1 LADECLQIELLLCFK
16 NRENDVSLRRME
28 HSREKHKS
36 TFGQKAADK
45 VASWVGSWKYIIV
58 QSVVL
63 IIWMILNVVSIIE
76 HWDPYPFIFLNLV
89 VAFVAV
95 YTAPIIL
102 MSQNRS
108 EERDRKKFE
117 IDLATDRKSEK
128 EIEEIKTQLNR
139 IEHDKIKKILEIL
152 EKK

>member
-1 LADECLQIELLLCFK
+1 
-16 NRENDVSLRRME
+16 ME
-28 HSREKHKS
+28 QLHEKHKS
-36 TFGQKAADK
+36 TLGQIAADK
-45 VASWVGSWKYIIV
+45 VADWVGSWKYIII
-58 QSVVL
+58 QSIIL
-63 IIWMILNVVSIIE
+63 IIWMILNIISIIE

-89 VAFVAV
+89 VAFVTA

>member
-1 LADECLQIELLLCFK
+1 
-16 NRENDVSLRRME
+16 ME
-28 HSREKHKS
+28 HLHEKHKS
-36 TFGQKAADK
+36 TLGQKAADK
-45 VASWVGSWKYIIV
+45 VASWVGSWKYIII
-58 QSVVL
+58 QTVVL

-76 HWDPYPFIFLNLV
+76 HWDPYPFIFLNLI
-89 VAFVAV
+89 VAFAAV

-102 MSQNRS
+102 MSQNRA

-117 IDLATDRKSEK
+117 IDLATDRKSEN
-128 EIEEIKTQLNR
+128 EIEEIKIQLNR

>member
-1 LADECLQIELLLCFK
+1 
-16 NRENDVSLRRME
+16 M
-28 HSREKHKS
+28 
-36 TFGQKAADK
+36 
-45 VASWVGSWKYIIV
+45 ASWVGSWKYIIV

-128 EIEEIKTQLNR
+128 EIEEIKIQLNR

>member
-1 LADECLQIELLLCFK
+1 MDLYSCFK
-16 NRENDVSLRRME
+16 NGKNSVSLSRME
-28 HSREKHKS
+28 HSREKHKF
-36 TFGQKAADK
+36 TLGQRAADK
-45 VASWVGSWKYIIV
+45 VAAWLGSWKYIII
-58 QSVVL
+58 QSIIL
-63 IIWMILNVVSIIE
+63 IIWMALNVISVIE

-89 VAFVAV
+89 VAFVAA

-102 MSQNRS
+102 MSQNRA

-117 IDLATDRKSEK
+117 IDLATDRKSER